1 VAKKS
6 QEPALSFGQA
16 AAGYDSIRPTYPAE
30 AIRWTIGEA
39 ATGPNA
45 LGHVVDL
52 GAGTGLL
59 TRVILGATDARV
71 TAVEPDPLMR
81 ERLAATTPSVTPLA
95 GSAESIPLADASVD
109 AVLVGQ
115 AYHWFD
121 PDSAHAEIARVVRPG
136 GVFGP
141 IWNIRD
147 ESVGWV
153 AEFTKL
159 IDGDGHEPG
168 RSTRGGKLIRPDFG
182 PGFGPISCETFRHS
196 MSMNADGLVALV
208 ASRSY
213 YLTASPDRQAALTTS
228 IRSLADTLPATFA
241 MPYVTYCYRSVRN

>member
-6 QEPALSFGQA
+6 LEPALSFGQA
-16 AAGYDSIRPTYPAE
+16 AARYDSIRPTYPAD
-30 AIRWTIGEA
+30 AIRWTIGDA
-39 ATGPNA
+39 ATEPNA

-59 TRVILGATDARV
+59 TRAILGASEARV
-71 TAVEPDPLMR
+71 TPVEPDPLMR
-81 ERLAATTPSVTPLA
+81 ERLATRTPSVTPLA

-147 ESVGWV
+147 SSVGWV

-159 IDGDGHEPG
+159 IDGDSAVAHH
-168 RSTRGGKLIRPDFG
+168 GKLIRPDFG

-196 MSMNADGLVALV
+196 MSMNADGLVALL

-213 YLTASPDRQAALTTS
+213 YLTASPERQDALTTS
-228 IRSLADTLPATFA
+228 IRRLADTMPSTFT

>member
-1 VAKKS
+1 MAKKS
-6 QEPALSFGQA
+6 QEPALSFGQVA
-16 AAGYDSIRPTYPAE
+16 AHYDSIRPTYPAE

-39 ATGPNA
+39 ATGPSA

-71 TAVEPDPLMR
+71 TPVEPDPQMR

-121 PDSAHAEIARVVRPG
+121 PESAHAEIARVVRPG

-147 ESVGWV
+147 QTVDWV
-153 AEFTKL
+153 AEFARL
-159 IDGDGHEPG
+159 IDDEGATA
-168 RSTRGGKLIRPDFG
+168 RLGKLVGSDFG
-182 PGFGPISCETFRHS
+182 PEFGPISCETFRHS
-196 MSMNADGLVALV
+196 MSMNADGLVALL

-213 YLTASPDRQAALTTS
+213 YLTASPERQDALTTS
-228 IRSLADTLPATFA
+228 IRSLADTLPSTFT